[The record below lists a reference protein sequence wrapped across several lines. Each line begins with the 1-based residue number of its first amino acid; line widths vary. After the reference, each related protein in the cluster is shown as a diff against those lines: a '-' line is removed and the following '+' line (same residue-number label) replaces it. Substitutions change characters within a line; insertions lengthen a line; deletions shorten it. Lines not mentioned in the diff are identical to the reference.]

1 MNIKNEKIRK
11 IWSKKALINE
21 MNYANRKGVVYHR
34 FIDYGKFTLNGSDE
48 DAEEFAVQFSM
59 LSGDAESLR
68 NDIRDYDV
76 EEYFDNFFVAVHG
89 AEFCNGLSF
98 FDECECDYYGLDSYE
113 TSIAEEESKNR
124 LLHLKKSEIIDIAV
138 RCFRVFMAFQSVYS
152 RYQDLKVAIDILN
165 DRHNGFV
172 EMTKQINELYD
183 KANEEHFF
191 GQSTSRLNKII
202 ANLPDFAWFV

>member
-11 IWSKKALINE
+11 IWSKKALVNE
-21 MNYANRKGVVYHR
+21 MNYAY
-34 FIDYGKFTLNGSDE
+34 ILETLGNIECDCDNVRVFCKDDLDELTEILGSDE

-89 AEFCNGLSF
+89 AELCNGLGF
-98 FDECECDYYGLDSYE
+98 FDEYECDYYGLDSYE

-152 RYQDLKVAIDILN
+152 RYQDLKAAIDILN

-172 EMTKQINELYD
+172 EHLQEIPM
-183 KANEEHFF
+183 
-191 GQSTSRLNKII
+191 
-202 ANLPDFAWFV
+202 